1 MKEALLLVP
10 LALGAVL
17 VKLSLDLNSERTVES
32 APLEKQRGAVIPEHV
47 LVEDL
52 DLYDVL
58 ALDPSESLIVEHSI
72 RVIDSHGVSFASGVL
87 WEFTVIAKVRKLTWL
102 DKLQR
107 KGGAK

>member
-1 MKEALLLVP
+1 MMVALLLVP

-32 APLEKQRGAVIPEHV
+32 APLEKLEGVWTYESK

-58 ALDPSESLIVEHSI
+58 ALDPSKFLIVEHRI
-72 RVIDSHGVSFASGVL
+72 GVVGAHRASLASGVR
-87 WEFTVIAKVRKLTWL
+87 WEFTIIAKVRKLTWL

-107 KGGAK
+107 KK